1 MYKHL
6 LVPLDGSALST
17 SLVTQAVEFARN
29 LGARITFFTAR
40 EDVGASGDG
49 ALLRTLSP
57 EAFAEAAAGE
67 ANAILAKAIAA
78 AGAFGLPCE
87 GVVRT
92 GSRPFE
98 LILDVAAEKGC
109 DLIFMASH
117 GRRGLRSLVV
127 GSQTQKVLAHS
138 TLPVLVA
145 SVESNAG
152 GSAADAAIGIIK
164 DEHRAIAAVINGL
177 RQIAGRMRKA
187 SSDEVQA
194 PDFDF
199 VALLVHYIKAFPE
212 TMHHPKEERYLFD
225 RLARRTGEVAD
236 LIASLEQEHRDGTQ
250 LIEEIEVS
258 LESARGDATQ
268 RTELADV
275 IDRFAESQWRHLSAE
290 EKLILPAARRH
301 LTEEDWC
308 DIEAAFRQNGTLAV
322 GSERDEA
329 LRQMFT
335 RLMNMAAEG
344 TQH

>member
-127 GSQTQKVLAHS
+127 GSQTQRVLAHS

-177 RQIAGRMRKA
+177 RQVAGRMRKA
-187 SSDEVQA
+187 GEGGQASDL
-194 PDFDF
+194 DF
-199 VALLVHYIKAFPE
+199 VALLVRYIKAFPE
-212 TMHHPKEERYLFD
+212 TMHHPKEEHYLFD
-225 RLARRTGEVAD
+225 RLARRTGEVSD

-250 LIEEIEVS
+250 LIEEIEAS

-268 RTELADV
+268 RAELADV

-322 GSERDEA
+322 GGERDEA
-329 LRQMFT
+329 FRQMFT

>member
-1 MYKHL
+1 M

-17 SLVTQAVEFARN
+17 SVVTQAVEFART
-29 LGARITFFTAR
+29 LGAQITFFTAR

-57 EAFAEAAAGE
+57 EAFAEVAAGE

-177 RQIAGRMRKA
+177 RQVAGRMRKPGE
-187 SSDEVQA
+187 EVQA
-194 PDFDF
+194 ADLEF
-199 VALLVHYIKAFPE
+199 VALLVRYIKAFPE
-212 TMHHPKEERYLFD
+212 TMHHPKEEHYLFD

-250 LIEEIEVS
+250 LIGEIEAS

-268 RTELADV
+268 LVGLADV

-308 DIEAAFRQNGTLAV
+308 DIEAAFRQNETLAV

-329 LRQMFT
+329 FRQMFT

-344 TQH
+344 TPH